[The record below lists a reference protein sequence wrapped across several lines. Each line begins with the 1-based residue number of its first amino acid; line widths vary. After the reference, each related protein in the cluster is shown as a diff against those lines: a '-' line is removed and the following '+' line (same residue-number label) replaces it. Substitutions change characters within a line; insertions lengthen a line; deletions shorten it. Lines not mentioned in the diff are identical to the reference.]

1 MNTESTIS
9 ILYITDKGQAL
20 AEKLTTFYPGAVV
33 KRFNKQVLCDGWL
46 PGRGFVFIMATG
58 IVLRS
63 IASLIKDKKT
73 DPAVVVLD
81 DKGEYAVSLLGG
93 HLAGANQMAEEIAK
107 FLGGAPVITTASDV
121 NDLPAVDL
129 WARDNEL
136 IVENGDLL
144 ARIGTRLVNEG
155 SLLIFSERDLPLP
168 ESFIKINTADSAD
181 MIVTS
186 RKIMQG
192 RGLNQAVYLRPQ
204 TLVLGIGCNRG
215 ASADEIEEVV
225 MQTLD
230 RNDLAFLSV
239 CSLATIDLKA
249 DEPGLRAFATKYHL
263 PIAIFSADELNTVA
277 GITVSDAALRA
288 TGAKAVAEPS
298 AILASGGGNLIV
310 SKQKKGNVTVAVA
323 ERKDGPA
330 NKRAGT
336 AKSNRGKV
344 FVVGTGPGSIDHITP
359 YAQKCIREADV
370 IVGYGTYLDL
380 IQELTRGKEIISTGM
395 TQEIDRCR
403 KAIEL
408 AGEGKNVAVV
418 SGGDP
423 GVYAMAGLVLELMK
437 ADADKAPTKRSPGAM
452 IPSVE
457 IVPGISA
464 LNACASRLGAPLMH
478 DFAAISLSDRLT
490 PWETI
495 EKRLE
500 AAAAADFVIALYNPK
515 SKGRAGHIGRA
526 REIILGY
533 RAPQTPVGIVKAAM
547 RENESII
554 ITDLE
559 QMLSHD
565 IDMQSTVIIG
575 NSKSFAWNGL
585 MITPRGYE
593 KKKQY
598 IQKG

>member
-1 MNTESTIS
+1 MHTENSVS
-9 ILYITDKGQAL
+9 IFYITDKGRAL
-20 AEKLTTFYPGAVV
+20 AEKLTEFYPGAEM
-33 KRFNKQVLCDGWL
+33 KRFNKQALCDGWMT
-46 PGRGFVFIMATG
+46 GRGVVCIMAAG

-63 IASLIKDKKT
+63 IAPLIKDKKT

-81 DKGEYAVSLLGG
+81 EKGQYAVSLLGG
-93 HLAGANQMAEEIAK
+93 HLAGANQMAREIAG
-107 FLGGAPVITTASDV
+107 FLGGAPVITTSSDV
-121 NDLPAVDL
+121 NELPAVDL
-129 WARDNEL
+129 WSRDKGL
-136 IVENGDLL
+136 RVENGYLL

-155 SLLIFSERDLPLP
+155 FLLIFSEIDFPLP
-168 ESFIKINTADSAD
+168 ESFVRVKKADSAD
-181 MIVTS
+181 VIVTS
-186 RKIMQG
+186 RKIIAG
-192 RGLNQAVYLRPQ
+192 RSLKQAVYLRPQ

-215 ASADEIEEVV
+215 TSAEEIEEAV
-225 MQTLD
+225 MKTLD
-230 RNDLAFLSV
+230 NKELAFLSV
-239 CSLATIDLKA
+239 CSLATIDIKA
-249 DEPGLRAFATKYHL
+249 TEPGLRIFAEKYHL
-263 PIAIFSADELNTVA
+263 PVVIFNADDLNTVK
-277 GITVSDAALRA
+277 GIAISDAALRA

-323 ERKDGPA
+323 EKRDAPTN
-330 NKRAGT
+330 NKNRR

-359 YAQKCIREADV
+359 YAQKCIRNADV
-370 IVGYGTYLDL
+370 IVGYETYLDL
-380 IQELTRGKEIISTGM
+380 IHELTKDKEIISTGM

-408 AGEGKNVAVV
+408 ATEGLNVAVV

-423 GVYAMAGLVLELMK
+423 GVYAMAGLVLEQLK
-437 ADADKAPTKRSPGAM
+437 TSGGEAATKRRLAVTMPA
-452 IPSVE
+452 VE
-457 IVPGISA
+457 IIPGISA

-526 REIILGY
+526 RDIILGH
-533 RAPQTPVGIVKAAM
+533 RPPGTPVGIVKAAM
-547 RENESII
+547 RENETII
-554 ITDLE
+554 ITDLK
-559 QMLSHD
+559 QMLDHD

-575 NSKSFAWNGL
+575 NSMSFVWNEL
-585 MITPRGYE
+585 IITPRGYE

-598 IQKG
+598 TQKV

>member
-1 MNTESTIS
+1 MNTENSIS
-9 ILYITDKGQAL
+9 IFYITDRGQIL
-20 AEKLTTFYPGAVV
+20 AEKLTEFYPGAEV
-33 KRFNKQVLCDGWL
+33 KRFNKQAICEGWL
-46 PGRGFVFIMATG
+46 PSRRFVFIMATG

-63 IASLIKDKKT
+63 IAPLIKDKKT

-81 DKGEYAVSLLGG
+81 EKGEYAISLLGG
-93 HLAGANQMAEEIAK
+93 HLAGANQMAQEIAG
-107 FLGGAPVITTASDV
+107 FLNGTPVITTASDV
-121 NDLPAVDL
+121 NDLPAIDL
-129 WARDNEL
+129 WARDQGFR
-136 IVENGDLL
+136 VENGALL
-144 ARIGTRLVNEG
+144 ARIGTTLVNNG
-155 SLLIFSERDLPLP
+155 SLLIFSERDLSLP
-168 ESFIKINTADSAD
+168 EAFVRVEKADSAD
-181 MIVTS
+181 MVVTS
-186 RKIMQG
+186 RKIVDRRSLRQT
-192 RGLNQAVYLRPQ
+192 VYFRPQ

-215 ASADEIEEVV
+215 TSAEEIEGVV
-225 MQTLD
+225 MNTLD
-230 RNDLAFLSV
+230 YKDLAFLSV

-249 DEPGLRAFATKYHL
+249 AEPGLRAFADKYHL
-263 PIAIFSADELNTVA
+263 PVAIFSADELNTVA
-277 GITVSDAALRA
+277 GIAVSDAALRA
-288 TGAKAVAEPS
+288 TGAKAVAEPA

-323 ERKDGPA
+323 EKKDAPA
-330 NKRAGT
+330 NKRNGT
-336 AKSNRGKV
+336 AKSNQGKV

-359 YAQKCIREADV
+359 YAQKCIRAADV
-370 IVGYGTYLDL
+370 IVGYATYLDL

-437 ADADKAPTKRSPGAM
+437 KDADDAPAKPRPAATM
-452 IPSVE
+452 PSVE
-457 IVPGISA
+457 IIPGISA

-526 REIILGY
+526 GEIILGH
-533 RAPQTPVGIVKAAM
+533 RPPETPVGIVKAAM
-547 RENESII
+547 RENEIII

-575 NSKSFAWNGL
+575 NSKSFIWNGL
-585 MITPRGYE
+585 IITPRGYE

-598 IQKG
+598 TQKG

>member
-1 MNTESTIS
+1 MNTENSIS
-9 ILYITDKGQAL
+9 IFYITDRGQIL
-20 AEKLTTFYPGAVV
+20 AEKLTEFYSGAEV
-33 KRFNKQVLCDGWL
+33 KRFNKQALCDGWL
-46 PGRGFVFIMATG
+46 PSRGFVFIMATG
-58 IVLRS
+58 IILRS
-63 IASLIKDKKT
+63 IAPLIKDKKT

-81 DKGEYAVSLLGG
+81 EKGEYAISLLGG
-93 HLAGANQMAEEIAK
+93 HLAGANQMAQEIAG
-107 FLGGAPVITTASDV
+107 FLGGTPVITTASDV
-121 NDLPAVDL
+121 NDLPAIDL
-129 WARDNEL
+129 WARDQGFR
-136 IVENGDLL
+136 VENGALL
-144 ARIGTRLVNEG
+144 ARIGTKLVNNG
-155 SLLIFSERDLPLP
+155 SLLIFSERDLSLP
-168 ESFIKINTADSAD
+168 EAFVRVEKADSAD
-181 MIVTS
+181 MVVTS
-186 RKIMQG
+186 RKIVD
-192 RGLNQAVYLRPQ
+192 RRSLRQAVYFRPQ

-215 ASADEIEEVV
+215 TSAEEIEEVV
-225 MQTLD
+225 MNTLD
-230 RNDLAFLSV
+230 YKDLAFLSV

-249 DEPGLRAFATKYHL
+249 AEPGLRAFADKYHL
-263 PIAIFSADELNTVA
+263 PVAIFSADELNTVA
-277 GITVSDAALRA
+277 GIAVSDAALRA

-323 ERKDGPA
+323 EKKDAPA
-330 NKRAGT
+330 NKRNGT
-336 AKSNRGKV
+336 AKSNQGKV

-359 YAQKCIREADV
+359 YAQKCIRNADV

-408 AGEGKNVAVV
+408 AGEGKDVAVV

-437 ADADKAPTKRSPGAM
+437 KDADDAPAKRSHAATM
-452 IPSVE
+452 PSVE
-457 IVPGISA
+457 IIPGISA

-526 REIILGY
+526 GEIILGH
-533 RAPQTPVGIVKAAM
+533 RPPETPVGIVKAAM
-547 RENESII
+547 RENEIII

-575 NSKSFAWNGL
+575 NSKSFIWNGL
-585 MITPRGYE
+585 IITPRGYE

-598 IQKG
+598 TQKG

>member
-1 MNTESTIS
+1 MNTENS
-9 ILYITDKGQAL
+9 ILIFYITDNGRAL
-20 AEKLTTFYPGAVV
+20 AERLTEFYPKAGV
-33 KRFNKQVLCDGWL
+33 KRFNKQTICDEWL
-46 PGRGFVFIMATG
+46 PGRAFVCIMAAG

-63 IASLIKDKKT
+63 IALLIKDKKT
-73 DPAVVVLD
+73 DPSVIVLD
-81 DKGEYAVSLLGG
+81 EKGKYAISLLGG
-93 HLAGANQMAEEIAK
+93 HLAGANQMAEEIAG

-121 NDLPAVDL
+121 NELPAVDL
-129 WARDNEL
+129 WARDNGL
-136 IVENGDLL
+136 TVENGDLL
-144 ARIGTRLVNEG
+144 AGVGTRLVNKG
-155 SLLIFSERDLPLP
+155 SLLIFSEEDVPLP
-168 ESFIKINTADSAD
+168 EAFIKVDKADSAD

-186 RKIMQG
+186 RKLVDG
-192 RGLNQAVYLRPQ
+192 RNLRQAVYLRPQ

-215 ASADEIEEVV
+215 TSAEEIEEVV
-225 MQTLD
+225 MKTLD
-230 RNDLAFLSV
+230 RNNLAFLSV
-239 CSLATIDLKA
+239 CSLATIDIKA
-249 DEPGLRAFATKYHL
+249 AEPGLMAFADKYHL
-263 PIAIFSADELNTVA
+263 PVAIFSADELNTVK
-277 GITVSDAALRA
+277 GISISAAALRA

-298 AILASGGGNLIV
+298 AILASGGDLIV

-323 ERKDGPA
+323 RKKDAPA
-330 NKRAGT
+330 DKRNGR
-336 AKSNRGKV
+336 AKSSRGKV
-344 FVVGTGPGSIDHITP
+344 CVVGTGPGSIDHITP
-359 YAQKCIREADV
+359 YAQKCIRNADA
-370 IVGYGTYLDL
+370 IVGYGTYLSL
-380 IQELTRGKEIISTGM
+380 IRELTKDKEVISTGM

-408 AGEGKNVAVV
+408 AAEGKNVAVI

-437 ADADKAPTKRSPGAM
+437 TGAGDVSTKQRSSGTM
-452 IPSVE
+452 SSVE

-490 PWETI
+490 HWETI

-526 REIILGY
+526 REIILGH
-533 RAPQTPVGIVKAAM
+533 RPPETPVGIVKAAM
-547 RENESII
+547 RENELII

-585 MITPRGYE
+585 IITPRGYE
-593 KKKQY
+593 KKKKY
-598 IQKG
+598 IQKD

>member
-1 MNTESTIS
+1 MNTESSIS
-9 ILYITDKGQAL
+9 ILYITDKGRAL

-46 PGRGFVFIMATG
+46 PGRSFVFIMAAG

-63 IASLIKDKKT
+63 IAPLIMDKKT
-73 DPAVVVLD
+73 DPAIVVLD
-81 DKGEYAVSLLGG
+81 DKGEYAISLLGG
-93 HLAGANQMAEEIAK
+93 HLAGANHMAEEIAG
-107 FLGGAPVITTASDV
+107 FLGGTPVITTASDV
-121 NDLPAVDL
+121 HDLPAVDL
-129 WARDNEL
+129 WARDNGL

-155 SLLIFSERDLPLP
+155 ALLIFSERDLPLP
-168 ESFIKINTADSAD
+168 EPFIRVATADSAD

-192 RGLNQAVYLRPQ
+192 RNLNQAVYLRPQ

-215 ASADEIEEVV
+215 TSAGEIEEVV

-249 DEPGLRAFATKYHL
+249 AEPGLKDFASKYHL
-263 PIAIFSADELNTVA
+263 PVAIFSADELNTVA
-277 GITVSDAALRA
+277 GIAVSDAALRA

-323 ERKDGPA
+323 GKKDAPI
-330 NKRAGT
+330 NKRNGT

-359 YAQKCIREADV
+359 HAQRCIREADV

-408 AGEGKNVAVV
+408 AGEGRNVAVV

-437 ADADKAPTKRSPGAM
+437 TDADSAPAKRSPATM
-452 IPSVE
+452 LPSVE
-457 IVPGISA
+457 IIPGISA

-526 REIILGY
+526 REIILGH
-533 RAPQTPVGIVKAAM
+533 RAPETPVGIVKAAM
-547 RENESII
+547 RENELII

-559 QMLSHD
+559 QMLSND

-585 MITPRGYE
+585 IITPRGYE

>member
-1 MNTESTIS
+1 MNTENSIS
-9 ILYITDKGQAL
+9 IFYITNNGRAL
-20 AEKLTTFYPGAVV
+20 AEKLAGFLPVAGM
-33 KRFNKQVLCDGWL
+33 KRFNKQALCDEWIA
-46 PGRGFVFIMATG
+46 GRGLVFIMATG

-63 IASLIKDKKT
+63 IAPLVKDKKT

-81 DKGEYAVSLLGG
+81 EKGQYAISLLGG
-93 HLAGANQMAEEIAK
+93 HLAGANRMAQEIAG
-107 FLGGAPVITTASDV
+107 FLGCAPVITTASDV

-129 WARDNEL
+129 WARDNGF

-155 SLLIFSERDLPLP
+155 SLLIFSERELPLP
-168 ESFIKINTADSAD
+168 EPFVRANTADSAD

-186 RKIMQG
+186 RKIVQG
-192 RGLNQAVYLRPQ
+192 LSLNETVYLRPQ

-215 ASADEIEEVV
+215 TSAEEIEEVV
-225 MQTLD
+225 MKTLD
-230 RNDLAFLSV
+230 RNNLAFLSV
-239 CSLATIDLKA
+239 CSLATIDIKA
-249 DEPGLRAFATKYHL
+249 AEPGLRAFADKYHL
-263 PIAIFSADELNTVA
+263 PVSIFTADELNTVT
-277 GITVSDAALRA
+277 GIAVSDAALRA

-298 AILASGGGNLIV
+298 AILASGGDLIV

-323 ERKDGPA
+323 VKIAVPA
-330 NKRAGT
+330 DKRNGR
-336 AKSNRGKV
+336 AKSSRGKV
-344 FVVGTGPGSIDHITP
+344 FVVGTGPGSIDHISP
-359 YAQKCIREADV
+359 YAQKCLREADV

-380 IQELTRGKEIISTGM
+380 IQELTSGKEIISTGM

-408 AGEGKNVAVV
+408 AAEGKNVAVV

-437 ADADKAPTKRSPGAM
+437 TDADDAPADRNPAAM
-452 IPSVE
+452 MPSVE

-515 SKGRAGHIGRA
+515 SKGRAGHIARA
-526 REIILGY
+526 REIILGH
-533 RAPQTPVGIVKAAM
+533 RAPETPVGIVKAAM
-547 RENESII
+547 RENEVII

-585 MITPRGYE
+585 IITPRGYE